1 MLLLLREQQHA
12 DGNENIIVARFA
24 LAFPTT
30 THGKFF
36 HIFAIF
42 PYHDA
47 MFGVFHEAG
56 TVDDA
61 KWAIVAG
68 GGSSG
73 GFGGSRNR
81 HYSGKSINRTRV
93 CSGRQN
99 SRQDELEPGSM
110 GLGMTLDDHLL
121 PCRTNWTGWRIQRQD
136 PGTGPRTPVSLLPL
150 QLKRMCVL
158 CCICCLTRSHTTF
171 VAGFSRIRPES
182 YHFPLR
188 LDPRGAAP
196 CTDPATRF
204 N

>member
-73 GFGGSRNR
+73 GFGGSRDS

-121 PCRTNWTGWRIQRQD
+121 PCRTNWTGRRIQRQD
-136 PGTGPRTPVSLLPL
+136 PGTGPRKPVSLLPL
-150 QLKRMCVL
+150 QLKRMCVSMLYLLSHSLTHHL
-158 CCICCLTRSHTTF
+158 CCRFFANTTRELPLST
-171 VAGFSRIRPES
+171 SIRS
-182 YHFPLR
+182 SGCRSLHR
-188 LDPRGAAP
+188 SCD
-196 CTDPATRF
+196 
-204 N
+204 